1 VGRGLSDSQDL
12 VLYTFDIILLDLSV
26 RLSGSIITFR
36 LPPCSP
42 RLLVPRLGI
51 GTLVRS
57 IAPCALP
64 SPSRR
69 CDPKLHP
76 LQILARQFRAR
87 DPMDSIAAALLKRAS
102 ARCAP
107 RRSIHSLFVSLYV
120 WMQQTPAETVLGAH
134 IHSFTHSQP
143 IRSTCVGVKQTTKI
157 RWGRSVVL
165 RLSTFILSDRDNCIC
180 VRISSLARSLP
191 PTSSTLFC
199 GLARPIEADTAV
211 K

>member
-1 VGRGLSDSQDL
+1 MGRGLSDSQDL

-26 RLSGSIITFR
+26 RLSGSLITFR

-57 IAPCALP
+57 IAPCPGRLALTALP

-69 CDPKLHP
+69 CDLKRHS

-120 WMQQTPAETVLGAH
+120 WTQQTPAETVLGAH

-143 IRSTCVGVKQTTKI
+143 IRSTCVGVKQTTIDPVGK
-157 RWGRSVVL
+157 V
-165 RLSTFILSDRDNCIC
+165 
-180 VRISSLARSLP
+180 
-191 PTSSTLFC
+191 SSTAAIDIHSVRQ
-199 GLARPIEADTAV
+199 G
-211 K
+211 